1 MPFKLTRPAI
11 GKKQVS
17 GKEKEAL
24 LKVQALP
31 AGYFSELLD
40 RARVPPM
47 GSVEISSGQLRRMT
61 VAQGSKISRRRFG
74 SLAPVLDRLPWA
86 GLLIGLVVGPALL
99 VATMSQF
106 AFAQQTSSKTTLIT
120 LGTQGGPVQNKY
132 RAQPA
137 NVLLVNDVPYIIDAG
152 SGIARQLAMAG
163 VPLGRVS
170 QIFITHNHDDHNADV
185 GTMMGLAWDVGRS
198 APITVYGPKGTRD
211 MMDGFLK
218 YFAQSSDIRR
228 ADFPNFY
235 KAMPEQVFNVR
246 EIERAGTI
254 HKDTNVQVDAL
265 ENCHF
270 HFMSLAAAGNS
281 KSFALRFKTPDKVIV
296 FSGDTGPCEPL
307 IDFAMGADILVHE
320 VINLDLYEAVL
331 KTRPYS
337 PEQRQD
343 VLRHMQ
349 EDHATPDVIG
359 NLAAKANVRMVV
371 LSHIIPGAESDPD
384 SAYSGGVSAHYSG
397 AVVVAKDL
405 MRF

>member
-1 MPFKLTRPAI
+1 MIYRRTTVCSALTIRL
-11 GKKQVS
+11 V
-17 GKEKEAL
+17 
-24 LKVQALP
+24 
-31 AGYFSELLD
+31 
-40 RARVPPM
+40 
-47 GSVEISSGQLRRMT
+47 
-61 VAQGSKISRRRFG
+61 
-74 SLAPVLDRLPWA
+74 LA
-86 GLLIGLVVGPALL
+86 PALL

-106 AFAQQTSSKTTLIT
+106 AVAQQTASKTTLIT

-137 NVLLVNDVPYIIDAG
+137 NVLLVNDEPYIIDAG
-152 SGIARQLAMAG
+152 SGIARQLAIAG
-163 VPLGRVS
+163 VPLGRVN
-170 QIFITHNHDDHNADV
+170 QIFITHNHDDHNADL

-198 APITVYGPKGTRD
+198 DPITVHGPKGTRD
-211 MMDGFLK
+211 MIDGFLK
-218 YFAQSSDIRR
+218 YFAPNRDIRR

-235 KAMPEQVFNVR
+235 KAMPEEVFNTH
-246 EIERAGTI
+246 EIERAGVI
-254 HKDTNVQVDAL
+254 HKDLNVQVDAL

-270 HFMSLAAAGNS
+270 HFMSSAAVDS

-296 FSGDTGPCEPL
+296 FSGDTGPCEQL

-320 VINLDLYEAVL
+320 VINLGLYDAVL

-337 PEQRQD
+337 QEQRQN

-359 NLAAKANVRMVV
+359 KLAAKAKVRMVV
-371 LSHIIPGAESDPD
+371 LSHIIPGAETDPD
-384 SAYSGGVSAHYSG
+384 SAYSDGVSAHYSG

>member
-1 MPFKLTRPAI
+1 M
-11 GKKQVS
+11 
-17 GKEKEAL
+17 
-24 LKVQALP
+24 
-31 AGYFSELLD
+31 
-40 RARVPPM
+40 
-47 GSVEISSGQLRRMT
+47 
-61 VAQGSKISRRRFG
+61 AQGSKISRRRFG

-106 AFAQQTSSKTTLIT
+106 AFAQQTSSRTTLIT

-170 QIFITHNHDDHNADV
+170 QIFITHNHDDHNADL

-198 APITVYGPKGTRD
+198 TPITVYGPKGTRD

-218 YFAQSSDIRR
+218 YFAQNSDIRR

-254 HKDTNVQVDAL
+254 QKDTNVQVDAL

-307 IDFAMGADILVHE
+307 VDFAMGADILVHE
-320 VINLDLYEAVL
+320 VINLGLYEVVL

-349 EDHATPDVIG
+349 ENHATPDVIG
-359 NLAAKANVRMVV
+359 KLAAKAKVGMVV

-397 AVVVAKDL
+397 AIVVAKDL